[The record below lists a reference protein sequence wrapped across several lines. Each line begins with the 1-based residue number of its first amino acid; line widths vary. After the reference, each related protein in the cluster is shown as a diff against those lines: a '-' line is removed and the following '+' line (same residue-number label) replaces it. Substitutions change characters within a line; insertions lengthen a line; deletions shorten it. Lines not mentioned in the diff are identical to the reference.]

1 MAREPVSYERKIQD
15 CYKKEQARDCLDIGG
30 QQYVDLT
37 GVFIFELPEQGEE
50 LLSKSRLSA
59 QECQIHSRR
68 TYRSNLERKIRKGRE
83 EQRGGFLAESLVLL
97 SDLPPPGSLPS
108 SRRKFMA
115 NCFKRRRGS
124 TWCTKYS
131 TPGLAAYW
139 KQAWS
144 CSRFCDDTEAVS
156 LLSRVQIRT
165 MEETENEQRFSPF
178 ILVDLHYA
186 IFYPFDSESRR
197 LRSTWSNGRGDADN
211 YEAASCN
218 PIYRL
223 VKL

>member
-1 MAREPVSYERKIQD
+1 MAREPVSYERKIQG

-156 LLSRVQIRT
+156 LLSRVHAGRFRRWKKRKMSSGFLRLYWSTYT
-165 MEETENEQRFSPF
+165 MLFSIHSIPNRAGYARRGRMAEETRTITKLRAV
-178 ILVDLHYA
+178 IL
-186 IFYPFDSESRR
+186 F
-197 LRSTWSNGRGDADN
+197 TGW
-211 YEAASCN
+211 
-218 PIYRL
+218 
-223 VKL
+223 